1 MPIPEPV
8 ARMVCLLSIL
18 VISYDVTMD
27 KDHYSYNLWIK
38 TATGCIVL
46 KKEFWFIHFLL
57 SLKADSAK
65 FLLCRGLI

>member
-1 MPIPEPV
+1 
-8 ARMVCLLSIL
+8 
-18 VISYDVTMD
+18 MD